1 MYGCIWKRK
10 RKSRRNPNAHFS
22 EAEGPPTPK
31 SALATP
37 PAAPPATHTARGLRD
52 ACLWSGRA
60 LTHPLRPLTERGQ
73 LGKRDTGKPR
83 HGRPRSRCAPRRSMA
98 RRRLRARAPAP
109 RPANILGR
117 RGGGAAG
124 RREILPQLRGGLLDR
139 HAPSDPAPAKLR
151 HHGTS
156 WRPRGQEGEFPGGFK
171 VLSQPSRL
179 RSSQSPEF
187 KSHLSSP

>member
-124 RREILPQLRGGLLDR
+124 DPPPVEGRAPGQTRSQRPGARKAAAPWYQLEAPGPRR
-139 HAPSDPAPAKLR
+139 
-151 HHGTS
+151 
-156 WRPRGQEGEFPGGFK
+156 
-171 VLSQPSRL
+171 
-179 RSSQSPEF
+179 
-187 KSHLSSP
+187 